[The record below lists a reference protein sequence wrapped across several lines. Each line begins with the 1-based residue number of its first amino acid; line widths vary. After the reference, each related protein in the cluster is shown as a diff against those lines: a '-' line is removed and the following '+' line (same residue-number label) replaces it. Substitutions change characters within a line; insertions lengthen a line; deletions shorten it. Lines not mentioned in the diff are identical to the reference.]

1 MHPPPICSFATTFF
15 AVSAPASPTRGRRL
29 EHPDTIPE
37 CDKSDVSTVDS
48 GRWFSFQMATM
59 ALTSRT
65 YNLINSAWWIGKFQG
80 EVFDASPSRARKKG
94 RCAVRRS
101 SALSIHGVP
110 QPCGQLLWVLG
121 FRRAA
126 RLGGQGRRPA
136 GGARAARVQPAARL
150 VLHFRRPQLAAA
162 LRRRAGSP

>member
-1 MHPPPICSFATTFF
+1 
-15 AVSAPASPTRGRRL
+15 
-29 EHPDTIPE
+29 
-37 CDKSDVSTVDS
+37 
-48 GRWFSFQMATM
+48 M

-150 VLHFRRPQLAAA
+150 IVSLFLESDVEINLRNYRAQGRVTPWEGEKRRRGLGRRTAAA
-162 LRRRAGSP
+162 QEDMWGEGDDLWGRM